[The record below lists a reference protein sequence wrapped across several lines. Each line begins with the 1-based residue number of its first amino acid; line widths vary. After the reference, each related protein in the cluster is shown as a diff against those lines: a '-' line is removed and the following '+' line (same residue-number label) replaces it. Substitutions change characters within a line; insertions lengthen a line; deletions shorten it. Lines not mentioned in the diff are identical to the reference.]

1 MAWAFMPSKQ
11 SAAQR
16 GVPRPAPSL
25 RARAMRF
32 LARREYS
39 REELRRKLVP
49 TLLEGEDLE
58 AVFDDLAARGWLSDT
73 RYAEHAIRARSR
85 RFGPLR
91 MAQELRA
98 RGVDEESIE
107 AGFRAAGEDGTAS
120 IERVWASRFKAPPGN
135 EKDKARQVRFLQARG
150 FAVDVIF
157 RYFKNLKESP

>member
-32 LARREYS
+32 LARREHS
-39 REELRRKLVP
+39 REELRRKLAP
-49 TLLEGEDLE
+49 TLVEGDNLE
-58 AVFDDLAARGWLSDT
+58 AILDDLAARGWLSDS

-91 MAQELRA
+91 LAQELREI
-98 RGVDEESIE
+98 G
-107 AGFRAAGEDGTAS
+107 RAH
-120 IERVWASRFKAPPGN
+120 V
-135 EKDKARQVRFLQARG
+135 
-150 FAVDVIF
+150 
-157 RYFKNLKESP
+157 